1 MNKKIITASAAIL
14 AAASMSFGF
23 NTWYGDEEVYQVDTE
38 LDVGQ
43 NTAGYWFDYADKDDG
58 GASAV
63 TWPAEKGNGYDG
75 GDNALD
81 NIIQMCNGVCGTAV
95 LAKGTLTYDPFVG
108 IGFNVGGEDESG
120 TPAPVDA
127 SAWGGICIAYSVE
140 TGAAVEMGLGDAF
153 DKTLGYD
160 NPAASAPKNAAGTVK
175 TFAWSKFVQGGWGK
189 GEITGDAA
197 SQQLV
202 ALKFKIQAAPG
213 SYKFNIMSIGPLTG
227 STECR
232 TTAGSSAI
240 DAVAAQSSLKAQ
252 LSGRTLSFGKT
263 VASAEIVN
271 LQGQVIMTASSV
283 KSMDLSKVQ
292 SGVYMV
298 RAAGLSQKI
307 ILK

>member
-23 NTWYGDEEVYQVDTE
+23 NTWHGDEEVYQVDTE
-38 LDVGQ
+38 LDVGTE
-43 NTAGYWFDYADKDDG
+43 TAGYWFDYADKDDG
-58 GASAV
+58 GASTV
-63 TWPAEKGNGYDG
+63 IWPTDKGNGYEG

-81 NIIQMCNGVCGTAV
+81 PIIQMCNGVCGTAS
-95 LAKGTLTYDPFVG
+95 LAKGTLTYNPFVG

-120 TPAPVDA
+120 KPAAVDA
-127 SAWGGICIAYSVE
+127 SEWGGICISYS
-140 TGAAVEMGLGDAF
+140 TDAGASVEMGLGDAF
-153 DKTLGYD
+153 DASLGYD
-160 NPAASAPKNAAGTVK
+160 NPSVSAVKNATGTTK
-175 TFAWSKFVQGGWGK
+175 TFAWDKFEQAGWGK
-189 GEITGDAA
+189 AEISGPAA
-197 SQQLV
+197 AKQLV

-213 SYKFNIMSIGPLTG
+213 SYKFNIMSIGPLNG
-227 STECR
+227 DCAV
-232 TTAGSSAI
+232 TAGMSGDAISAS
-240 DAVAAQSSLKAQ
+240 AAQSSLKAQ

-271 LQGQVIMTASSV
+271 LQGQVIMAASSV